1 MAVRNSIPCD
11 GICSCS
17 LDGQTKTGENN
28 QKILQEYLKW
38 IVKLNLSVKL
48 LCDSVNRNFYKTRIH
63 LRSSWETNGFKMLQM
78 NQLSHLVCFCSL
90 EITEFRKHPKKD
102 IAARKHSIKQV
113 SLYVRFFNRSAY
125 QTYWRQESHVHKVI
139 TQVTLLHVLMHK
151 IWGKWWK
158 LKWIQWPR
166 RSIFQLDVN
175 LKTGQMFTSMLG
187 EAKDTLHFFL

>member
-78 NQLSHLVCFCSL
+78 KQLSHRVCFCSL

-113 SLYVRFFNRSAY
+113 SLYVPLFQQVRIPNILTAGITRPQSHNPGDFVACAHAQNL
-125 QTYWRQESHVHKVI
+125 RQV
-139 TQVTLLHVLMHK
+139 M
-151 IWGKWWK
+151 
-158 LKWIQWPR
+158 
-166 RSIFQLDVN
+166 
-175 LKTGQMFTSMLG
+175 
-187 EAKDTLHFFL
+187 EA